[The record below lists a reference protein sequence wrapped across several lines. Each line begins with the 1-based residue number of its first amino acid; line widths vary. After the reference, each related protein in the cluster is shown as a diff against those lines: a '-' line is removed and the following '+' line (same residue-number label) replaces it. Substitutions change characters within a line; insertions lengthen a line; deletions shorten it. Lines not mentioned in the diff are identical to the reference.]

1 MANITRERVFQVA
14 DELAATG
21 RNPTLAA
28 VRKGLGG
35 GSFTTISEAMT
46 EWKSRQA
53 VRARP
58 ESAPLPSEVAGRCTE
73 LAGEVWALALELTDK
88 RLAGEREAFEQER
101 ARIVADGEEA
111 AELANQVTAEL
122 EAMKGRV
129 AELEAAQAAERKEAA
144 SLQEQLAR
152 QAERTAAA
160 EARVQE
166 IEKRAADLNA
176 ELARVN
182 RQNGELVKALAD
194 TATGGKSAA
203 RARKTALVQAL
214 GAVRAGAAADSD
226 VTD

>member
-28 VRKGLGG
+28 VRKELGG

-46 EWKSRQA
+46 AWKSRQA
-53 VRARP
+53 VRTRS
-58 ESAPLPSEVAGRCTE
+58 ESAPLPSEVTGRFTE
-73 LAGEVWALALELTDK
+73 LAGEVWALALELADK

-129 AELEAAQAAERKEAA
+129 AELEAALAAERKETAT
-144 SLQEQLAR
+144 LREQFAR

-160 EARVQE
+160 EARAQE
-166 IEKRAADLNA
+166 IEKRADDLNA

-194 TATGGKSAA
+194 TATGGKNAT

-214 GAVRAGAAADSD
+214 GSVRTGDVVDSD
-226 VTD
+226 ATD